1 MSNLLQIRDE
11 AFAAST
17 QAHDRMRFEL
27 SVFKNAAYA
36 TRGDEKVGILP
47 VQVNESL
54 MPQISNGC
62 IRLIPAFREQQG
74 DIHLESDIKAPQ
86 EYDQIMIENLDNWD
100 KMFEEVYDEGAAM
113 RANTYRNLTIGNCID
128 KIKYDVDQKL
138 VCAEGINPTSFAP
151 APTATKSNFSD
162 CEYTCQR
169 IWQNERHI
177 KKYYPGF
184 QITKKAYSFNT
195 SHFKNYSTCEHRI
208 DEIWMRRDVA
218 EDCGIDVSGTNRRL
232 ILAKL
237 INDKIYKVTGS
248 PYWYPEFPYT
258 HWRNFLDLHE
268 DGKNHGFWGYGYG
281 TLCWTQQKVLDEF
294 IGSFTQMLRNL
305 GVGRYKAKH
314 GAIDAD
320 FFTQVHGAIM
330 ELNEEYDITDLEQIP
345 PEQIPPEIIAFVQF
359 ITGILT
365 EMMPSLSNTFVG
377 EEPSGNPSGRAIQS
391 LQIANFNQLSD
402 NIREMNQFRLRR
414 KRIKLALTQQ
424 FARRPVEPYLWRG
437 GLDMQD
443 PFPEEA
449 RHIGY
454 KLMMPDL
461 TSLPNTPAGR
471 IEVLERMAG
480 MGYIPK
486 NPFELL
492 GITKGY
498 GWTAEDFI
506 QVPLAPQDGQ
516 GTNAPMNTGAVN
528 GAEPAMRAER

>member
-1 MSNLLQIRDE
+1 MTNLIQIRDE
-11 AFAAST
+11 AFTAS
-17 QAHDRMRFEL
+17 QPAHDRIRFEL
-27 SVFKNAAYA
+27 AIFKNTAYEN
-36 TRGDEKVGILP
+36 RGNQRVGVTA

-54 MPQISNGC
+54 MPQISAGC

-74 DIHLESDIKAPQ
+74 DIHMESDKSLPQ
-86 EYDQIMIENLDNWD
+86 EYDQILIENLENWD
-100 KMFEEVYDEGAAM
+100 KMYEEVYDEGMAM
-113 RANTYRNLTIGNCID
+113 RAATYRNLTVGNAID
-128 KIKYDVDQKL
+128 KIKYDVDRRL

-151 APTATKSNFSD
+151 DPSASQSNFAD
-162 CEYTCQR
+162 CTYTCQKS
-169 IWQNERHI
+169 WQSERHI
-177 KKYYPGF
+177 KKYYPNF
-184 QITKKAYSFNT
+184 PLTRKAYNFDKSLN
-195 SHFKNYSTCEHRI
+195 KNYSTCEHRI
-208 DEIWMRRDVA
+208 DEIWMRRHVA
-218 EDCGIDVSGTNRRL
+218 EDVGVDISGTNRPL

-237 INDKIYKVTGS
+237 INDKLYRCTGS
-248 PYWYPEFPYT
+248 PYWYPEFPYV
-258 HWRNFLDLHE
+258 HWRNFLDLQTE
-268 DGKNHGFWGYGYG
+268 GKNHEFWGYGYG
-281 TLCWTQQKVLDEF
+281 TLCWTQQKMLDEF
-294 IGSFTQMLRNL
+294 LSNFILILRNL
-305 GVGRYKAKH
+305 GIGRYIAKH

-320 FFTQVHGAIM
+320 FFTQIHGAIM
-330 ELNEEYDITDLEQIP
+330 ELNEDYEVSDLEQIP
-345 PEQIPPEIIAFVQF
+345 PEAIPPEIIAFVQF
-359 ITGILT
+359 ITGIMV
-365 EMMPSLSNTFVG
+365 EMMPSLSDVFAG
-377 EEPSGNPSGRAIQS
+377 EQPTGDPSGKAIQS

-424 FARRPVEPYLWRG
+424 FARRPIEPYLWRG

-506 QVPLAPQDGQ
+506 QVPIAPQQKGAAPNMHVGAAN
-516 GTNAPMNTGAVN
+516 GT
-528 GAEPAMRAER
+528 EPAMRTER